1 MAALQTD
8 YSSKNKKCSPR
19 YFLLIPS
26 NIPSNT
32 HLKLLQRQCSGP
44 LHRFHNKASAN
55 IE

>member
-19 YFLLIPS
+19 YFLL
-26 NIPSNT
+26 IPSNT